1 MLERFQ
7 RHWPEYAIEA
17 AALAT
22 FMISACSFGV
32 LLEYPGSPLH
42 QAISNPALRRV
53 FMGLA
58 MGLTA
63 VAIIY
68 SPWGKQSG
76 AHLNPSVTLTFL
88 RLGKVHPRDAV
99 FYMAAQF
106 LGGVAGVAL
115 AAALLPR
122 YVADPAVHYV
132 ATLPGPL
139 GAAPAF
145 AAETAISFLMM
156 SMILRVS
163 NTPAL
168 ARCTGLFAGLLVWT
182 CISLEAPVSG
192 MSMNPARTFGSAF
205 SARDWTALW
214 VYFTAPPLGM
224 LLAAEAYVRT
234 RRSVQCAKLHHQNSR
249 RCIFCEYQAERA

>member
-139 GAAPAF
+139 GIAPAF

-192 MSMNPARTFGSAF
+192 MSMNPALRLRLLRPRLDRPVGLLHRAAAGHAPRRRGLCPGPPLRSM
-205 SARDWTALW
+205 RQ
-214 VYFTAPPLGM
+214 APPPEQQALH
-224 LLAAEAYVRT
+224 LL
-234 RRSVQCAKLHHQNSR
+234 
-249 RCIFCEYQAERA
+249 